1 MSVDVLAMHCAALPA
16 ARAVGF
22 KGTEALC
29 RPFEFDVLFTVPAG
43 TDVRAAINAR
53 ATLTLQR
60 GADAPPMCWH
70 GVFVRLRLLRES
82 ADRAL
87 YHGSLV
93 PRLWL
98 QRHSVRSFVHT
109 KSKIDTFLTKTL
121 THGGLTTSDFRFSVD
136 TDRYP
141 EEEFV
146 CQYRESH
153 LDFTHRWLERE
164 GLYYHFE
171 HPVDDGGAEVMV
183 IVDSKDQHEPLSGN
197 GRVRYHPTSSH
208 DVSAGECFR
217 EVHVDLSALPAA
229 VRINDYNYANPAASV
244 SGEHAVS
251 KSGHGEVREYGYRV
265 FTQDEATR
273 LAQVKAESMACRE
286 LTLHA
291 TGNATGLRAGYVFEL
306 EDGPSDMPTRY
317 LAVEVRHAAAIT
329 GGSFDITRFTG
340 MAVDETYRV
349 EVVAIPADVQ
359 FRAAQATP
367 WPRIYG
373 FENGVVDGPGDSQ
386 YAQIDDMGRY
396 LLRLKFDASDLP
408 DGATSTYLRMMQP
421 HGGTVEGWHFPLRKG
436 TEVMVSFQG
445 GDPDRPFIAGVVPN
459 AHRPST
465 VTSRNLTQN
474 VLRTGGSNHMVVE
487 DLEGKQHIDLF
498 TPVGATNVHMG
509 GPTHQAFVVPP
520 KTPDANPDMQPV
532 DCMFYVSTE
541 GNAGFNVCGEWWQN
555 VGGKYYVDVSD
566 DATIHYAGVHTINV
580 DGDSNEF
587 YNSHQNIKVRSGR
600 TDKVESGGMTQDIH
614 GGFTQTIEAG
624 GKQDV
629 LGSWLQKISGQNH
642 DDYGSWKTDVK
653 LGWTADIKGAW
664 SHTVKGDI
672 RIESTSGTI
681 HVESPTKI
689 TLKAQE
695 VTLDAPSK
703 VHKHTNLYIE
713 TFGSKNSFGIQKA
726 DFTGVNFARNNLKV
740 EFTAYA
746 AAKGGYKGEIWINNQ
761 LKFATLFETLGANM
775 RKSGTEAWNSAARM
789 LNAAITKLG

>member
-1 MSVDVLAMHCAALPA
+1 MHCAALPA

-60 GADAPPMCWH
+60 GADSPPMCWH

-109 KSKIDTFLTKTL
+109 KSKIDAFLTKTL

-171 HPVDDGGAEVMV
+171 HPVDDGAEVMV

-340 MAVDETYRV
+340 MAMDETYRV

-367 WPRIYG
+367 WPRIFG
-373 FENGVVDGPGDSQ
+373 FENGVVDGSSDSQ
-386 YAQIDDMGRY
+386 YAQIDDQGRY
-396 LLRLKFDASDLP
+396 LVRFNFDASELP
-408 DGATSTYLRMMQP
+408 DGSTSTYLRMMQP
-421 HGGTVEGWHFPLRKG
+421 HGGSVEGWHFPLRKG

-445 GDPDRPFIAGVVPN
+445 GDPDRPVIAGVVPN

-474 VLRTGGSNHMVVE
+474 VLRTGGKNHMVVE
-487 DLEGKQHIDLF
+487 DLEGKQHIDLY
-498 TPVGATNVHMG
+498 TPVGGTNLHMG
-509 GPTHQAFVVPP
+509 GPTQQGFVVPP
-520 KTPDANPDMQPV
+520 LTPSANSAIQNV
-532 DCMFYVSTE
+532 DCMFYVYTD
-541 GNAGFNVCGEWWQN
+541 GNAGFNVCGNWWQT
-555 VGGKYYVDVSD
+555 VGCKYNVDVGD
-566 DATIHYAGVHTINV
+566 DATLHYVGTHTLNV

-587 YNSHQNIKVRSGR
+587 YNDHQNVTVHSGR
-600 TDKVESGGMTQDIH
+600 VDKVTSGGMTQDIH
-614 GGFTQTIEAG
+614 GGLTQTIEPG
-624 GKQDV
+624 GKQV
-629 LGSWLQKISGQNH
+629 VTGSWVHKVSALNH
-642 DDYGSWKTDVK
+642 DDYGEWKTDVGK
-653 LGWTADIKGAW
+653 TWTATINGNI
-664 SHTVKGDI
+664 S
-672 RIESTSGTI
+672 IESRAGKI
-681 HVESPTKI
+681 LIKSPTEI
-689 TLKAQE
+689 
-695 VTLDAPSK
+695 TLDAPNVKNKATGQWFKATGLS
-703 VHKHTNLYIE
+703 VELYG
-713 TFGSKNSFGIQKA
+713 TKNSAGIHKFDGAGIATSVNGQKM
-726 DFTGVNFARNNLKV
+726 
-740 EFTAYA
+740 E
-746 AAKGGYKGEIWINNQ
+746 
-761 LKFATLFETLGANM
+761 ATLNSRAMTGIKFEKVGQAMSITDVKVDLVQAKYTNKPLDLEINEISCFNGAFES
-775 RKSGTEAWNSAARM
+775 RAKAF
-789 LNAAITKLG
+789 LKLG